1 MAALFVVGATAEEDE
16 TAYHYYGS
24 ITRFYAC
31 NLQLRGSVTYCEKP
45 LYSCLCAN
53 KNYLASFAG
62 CLAHNNRN
70 STNVIDFVT
79 EYCLDN
85 GNVTL
90 AEDWYQESYQYFVE
104 NSKSATEIPGFNKSI
119 PIDVP
124 IKLPPAQM
132 DLYQAGYDRYL
143 GNYDDSLYYSAA
155 TLGYWLLVF
164 ILYAIPHWMKF
175 LFPGLTKK
183 LTSGPINLWRK
194 YISMPATFRKKKAQE
209 QGCLKLFD
217 YLIPTRFE
225 TIVIALFYGLTIL
238 VNALDIQY
246 VPGDKLFASKYKAE
260 IKYVSDRTGIIATMQ
275 IPLIILLAG
284 RNNFLQWLT
293 GISFTTFM
301 TFHRHIARVM
311 YMLVVIHSVGYTIA
325 LGGPRYRA
333 EVVEPWFYWGI
344 LATVAGGIIWVQAM
358 LFFRRRWYEIFLLIH
373 IVMAALYIAGT
384 WVHVEPFGYVW
395 FVYPAVAVWCFD
407 RAVRIGRLLV
417 FGFPKAEITLLANDT
432 LKVVVPKPSY

>member
-124 IKLPPAQM
+124 IKLLLKWICTRLDTTAIWATTMTVYITVLPPW
-132 DLYQAGYDRYL
+132 GI
-143 GNYDDSLYYSAA
+143 
-155 TLGYWLLVF
+155 GYWF
-164 ILYAIPHWMKF
+164 SF
-175 LFPGLTKK
+175 
-183 LTSGPINLWRK
+183 
-194 YISMPATFRKKKAQE
+194 SMPF
-209 QGCLKLFD
+209 
-217 YLIPTRFE
+217 LI
-225 TIVIALFYGLTIL
+225 G
-238 VNALDIQY
+238 
-246 VPGDKLFASKYKAE
+246 
-260 IKYVSDRTGIIATMQ
+260 
-275 IPLIILLAG
+275 
-284 RNNFLQWLT
+284 
-293 GISFTTFM
+293 
-301 TFHRHIARVM
+301 
-311 YMLVVIHSVGYTIA
+311 
-325 LGGPRYRA
+325 
-333 EVVEPWFYWGI
+333 
-344 LATVAGGIIWVQAM
+344 
-358 LFFRRRWYEIFLLIH
+358 
-373 IVMAALYIAGT
+373 
-384 WVHVEPFGYVW
+384 
-395 FVYPAVAVWCFD
+395 
-407 RAVRIGRLLV
+407 
-417 FGFPKAEITLLANDT
+417 
-432 LKVVVPKPSY
+432 